1 MKVLLMAGLLAMA
14 LCCVASSG
22 MCTGKEDTAFNSIK
36 ITVRNNIRLVRSFLQ
51 YFDNATNER
60 WDTLGN
66 NFLVK
71 FNINH
76 KQARALFGNN
86 GRLIYSI
93 LFGTEKDLP
102 TDVRH
107 QVRSAYNDY
116 HITRSIEVQENRRTI
131 WIVEMAD
138 NDKHLT
144 VRIEDNEMEVVQR
157 YIDN

>member
-1 MKVLLMAGLLAMA
+1 MKALLLAGLLAMA
-14 LCCVASSG
+14 LCCTTSSG
-22 MCTGKEDTAFNSIK
+22 MCTGKEDTAFTSIK

-71 FNINH
+71 FNIKN
-76 KQARALFGNN
+76 KQARALFSNN

-102 TDVRH
+102 TELRYR
-107 QVRSAYNDY
+107 VRSAYFDY

-138 NDKHLT
+138 HDKRLT
-144 VRIEDNEMEVVQR
+144 VRVEDNEMEEVQR